1 MIEVYGT
8 STQRNWKEAS
18 MWVPHFRPSSLV
30 PPTGE
35 LQTVLLVPPPTPAK
49 EFWPKMSTVL
59 RLRNPVAVQIPKG
72 SVYGAQ

>member
-1 MIEVYGT
+1 
-8 STQRNWKEAS
+8 

-49 EFWPKMSTVL
+49 EFGNIVHPLTHLKYKSLNSCKDVLSRIFKISTV
-59 RLRNPVAVQIPKG
+59 
-72 SVYGAQ
+72 